1 MNLKHPFD
9 NAIAGKLKQLTP
21 PDMEQS
27 WQEMRRLLDEE
38 DGRGAGGKRPPSGGW
53 WKIGLVAVVLLCG
66 SWWLLHTSGNND
78 QQLASAKTV
87 AGNTETNQPV
97 TTTTA
102 NPSNNQPIAQ
112 KSTLVSDNSNANTSN
127 IPESTAAAA
136 NKAVVSRAPVT
147 ANPNAAGAVSTTT
160 VAAVEP
166 ARTKAPAT
174 AEQLLNKPEKNAG
187 LHKSSHAANTVHAQI
202 NTQPADNDNVALQSD
217 LFNDNSGKKKLAS
230 HIKTTSTRPNNDAS
244 TTDAIYNSAALVST
258 ATASRQWR
266 ADWSN
271 GIMPDAPVE
280 PTDFTANV
288 AAPGNADSWTAREL
302 FNKETKLRVARA
314 QRDQAAELAER
325 KEKKKLHLDLSN
337 LFKPF
342 SLHASTDPWWSAG
355 LALNSGVTV
364 AAQNRFNYNVNAKS
378 GVLLDYLPSPY
389 LQFHINNYVY
399 LQTEINFLTPQYTPQ
414 LLLYRSNAELSGQP
428 GYSVEKSTYINKL
441 YYFNWPFSLHYS
453 PVSNLYF
460 SAGLQFSS
468 FQSGLAT
475 LTAKQYL
482 TAVGADHPSSISSEI
497 LKFKDDSTAAKIKPN
512 EWRWQVGAEYYINRF
527 SVGMRYNQSLSKSI
541 NETVLPSLPPT
552 VNRNQSLL
560 FFIRYNLFD
569 SKRKDNTGAANP

>member
-1 MNLKHPFD
+1 MNLRQPFD
-9 NAIAGKLKQLTP
+9 NAIAGKLKQLSP

-27 WQEMRRLLDEE
+27 WQKMRRLLDEE

-66 SWWLLHTSGNND
+66 SWWLLHTSSNND
-78 QQLASAKTV
+78 QQLASAKTM
-87 AGNTETNQPV
+87 AGNSESIQPV
-97 TTTTA
+97 STTA
-102 NPSNNQPIAQ
+102 ANQSNNQPIAQ
-112 KSTLVSDNSNANTSN
+112 KSTLVSDKDNSNTSHL
-127 IPESTAAAA
+127 PQPTAAAA
-136 NKAVVSRAPVT
+136 NEPIVSRVSVT
-147 ANPNAAGAVSTTT
+147 EKLSSAGTSFPTTT
-160 VAAVEP
+160 GVVENTG
-166 ARTKAPAT
+166 RQTQIAT
-174 AEQLLNKPEKNAG
+174 ERLLNQSEKQPGFRRTMHAANAG
-187 LHKSSHAANTVHAQI
+187 LTKANTQA
-202 NTQPADNDNVALQSD
+202 TEEDNMTSKAHPFDIY
-217 LFNDNSGKKKLAS
+217 SGKKKLAS
-230 HIKTTSTRPNNDAS
+230 HLKTKSTRPDSENTADA
-244 TTDAIYNSAALVST
+244 DDNSAAFAGAAAISGP
-258 ATASRQWR
+258 WR

-271 GIMPDAPVE
+271 GSVPDASIVPS
-280 PTDFTANV
+280 DLTANV
-288 AAPGNADSWTAREL
+288 EAPGNTDEWMTRDL

-314 QRDQAAELAER
+314 QRDQAAELADKKER
-325 KEKKKLHLDLSN
+325 KKLHLDLSN

-342 SLHASTDPWWSAG
+342 SLHANTDPWWSAG
-355 LALNSGVTV
+355 LALNSGITV

-414 LLLYRSNAELSGQP
+414 LLVYRSNAELGGQP
-428 GYSVEKSTYINKL
+428 GYSVEKSAYINKL

-453 PVSNLYF
+453 PISNFYL

-475 LTAKQYL
+475 FTSKQYL
-482 TAVGADHPSSISSEI
+482 TASGADHPSSITTET

-541 NETVLPSLPPT
+541 NETVLTSLPPT

-569 SKRKDNTGAANP
+569 SKHKDNTGAANP

>member
-1 MNLKHPFD
+1 MNLRQPFD
-9 NAIAGKLKQLTP
+9 NAIAGKLQQLTP

-27 WQEMRRLLDEE
+27 WQEMRRLLDEG

-78 QQLASAKTV
+78 PQIASAKAN
-87 AGNTETNQPV
+87 AGNSETNQPV
-97 TTTTA
+97 SNTA
-102 NPSNNQPIAQ
+102 ANESNHQPIAQ
-112 KSTLVSDNSNANTSN
+112 KSTLVSENNSNNSRANT
-127 IPESTAAAA
+127 IPASATGET
-136 NKAVVSRAPVT
+136 VVSRTSITENPDPNGTGARATAGTVKAALSATLVADKQLRDQPEGHAFVRNIRRTGHTKSNTLQAEQHELNAPSNPFETYSGKKNT
-147 ANPNAAGAVSTTT
+147 AVRTKTKSTQAGNRTT
-160 VAAVEP
+160 VD
-166 ARTKAPAT
+166 
-174 AEQLLNKPEKNAG
+174 AG
-187 LHKSSHAANTVHAQI
+187 
-202 NTQPADNDNVALQSD
+202 DNVAAL
-217 LFNDNSGKKKLAS
+217 
-230 HIKTTSTRPNNDAS
+230 
-244 TTDAIYNSAALVST
+244 SAAAEVP
-258 ATASRQWR
+258 QWR

-271 GIMPDAPVE
+271 GIMPDASIVPA
-280 PTDFTANV
+280 DFTANV
-288 AAPGNADSWTAREL
+288 AAPGNTDEWTAREL

-314 QRDQAAELAER
+314 QRDQAAELAEK

-342 SLHASTDPWWSAG
+342 SLHADTDPWWAAG
-355 LALNSGVTV
+355 LSLNSGVTV

-414 LLLYRSNAELSGQP
+414 LLVYRSNAELSGQP

-475 LTAKQYL
+475 LTSKQYL
-482 TAVGADHPSSISSEI
+482 TAVGADHPSSISSET

-512 EWRWQVGAEYYINRF
+512 EWRWQVGAEYCINRF

-541 NETVLPSLPPT
+541 SETVSPSLPPT

-560 FFIRYNLFD
+560 FFIRYNLFE